1 MSAYHEPG
9 PNFMLEVKPMSL
21 EASFALAANQLDRII
36 GALELQTRTL
46 GTLVTLTNEIR
57 LALRENAHKP

>member
-1 MSAYHEPG
+1 
-9 PNFMLEVKPMSL
+9 MLEVKPMSL